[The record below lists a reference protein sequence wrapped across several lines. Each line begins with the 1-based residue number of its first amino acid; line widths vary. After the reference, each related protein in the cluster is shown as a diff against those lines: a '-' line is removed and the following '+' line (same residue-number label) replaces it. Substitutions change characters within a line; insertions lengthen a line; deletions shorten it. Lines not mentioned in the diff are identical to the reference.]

1 MPKITVNILDST
13 VNVAVP
19 DEVVNVEIMTPVVRV
34 GGGPIYTGDYEVT
47 PLAWEDQT
55 LETEGKEMLQNV
67 TVFKVPKWDTA
78 NPSGGRTCY
87 IACTVN

>member
-1 MPKITVNILDST
+1 MIKI
-13 VNVAVP
+13 NVLEPSPLKVQIS
-19 DEVVNVEIMTPVVRV
+19 EEIIGVKIDTPVISAGV
-34 GGGPIYTGDYEVT
+34 PIYMGDYEVT